1 MNIHLT
7 PEIEAGLGA
16 EAAARGVSV
25 DALVVEAVGDY
36 LRRNG
41 GLSSVRRV
49 PFRERRAEMAWAVKP
64 DPQYFGKWVVLEG
77 SEVIAAG
84 PDPKKI
90 YQEVRAKGITSP
102 FLIYISPEEQE
113 PFAGG
118 WLD

>member
-7 PEIEAGLGA
+7 PEIEAGLSA

-25 DALVVEAVGDY
+25 DVLVAEAVGDY
-36 LRRNG
+36 LRKNG
-41 GLSSVRRV
+41 SPSSVRRA
-49 PFRERRAEMAWAVKP
+49 PCRERRAEMAWAVKP

-77 SEVIAAG
+77 SQVIAAG

>member
-1 MNIHLT
+1 MSIHLT
-7 PEIEAGLGA
+7 PEIEAGLRA
-16 EAAARGVSV
+16 EAAARGVSL
-25 DALVVEAVGDY
+25 DALVAEAVGDY
-36 LRRNG
+36 LRKNHSVG
-41 GLSSVRRV
+41 SVRRA
-49 PFRERRAEMAWAVKP
+49 PFRERQAEMVWAAKP

-77 SEVIAAG
+77 NNVVAAG

-90 YQEVRAKGITSP
+90 YQEVRAQGIRSP

>member
-7 PEIEAGLGA
+7 PEIEARLGA

-25 DALVVEAVGDY
+25 DALAAEALGDY
-36 LRRNG
+36 LRKNG
-41 GLSSVRRV
+41 SPTSVRRV
-49 PFRERRAEMAWAVKP
+49 PSRERRAEMAWAEKP

-77 SEVIAAG
+77 TEVIAAG

-102 FLIYISPEEQE
+102 FLIYISPEEPE